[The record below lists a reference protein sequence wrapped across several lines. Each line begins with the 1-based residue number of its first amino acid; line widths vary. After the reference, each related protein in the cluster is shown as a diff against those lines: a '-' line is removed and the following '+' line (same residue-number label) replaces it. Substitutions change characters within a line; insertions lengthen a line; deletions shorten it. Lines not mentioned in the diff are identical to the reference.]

1 MESKSIVFVAERF
14 PLGGPLPRPIP
25 IDFAKSPHALIVGPT
40 GSGKSVASMLLTA
53 KIGTHFKGSK
63 VWILDYKGDD
73 SFTFLRGVPQ
83 ARYFQYKDCFRGLQE
98 YFTIFQERLSGTPD
112 RAFRLL
118 WCDEWQS
125 LILNLPKK
133 EAEEAKAMLSTVLT
147 MGRSMGCQVLT
158 STQQASASLFAQGS
172 GTREQY
178 SVILALGN
186 IGRESASMLGLERET
201 VLPCTA
207 IGSGHLLLNGAEQKP
222 VQVPL
227 IGPRGMARMKEDILR
242 AVTR

>member
-1 MESKSIVFVAERF
+1 MANNTITFVAERF
-14 PLGGPLPRPIP
+14 PSGGPPPRPIAISLP
-25 IDFAKSPHALIVGPT
+25 RSPHALIIGPT

-53 KIGTHFKGSK
+53 KISFHVKDSK

-73 SFTFLRGVPQ
+73 SFSFLRGVPG
-83 ARYFQYKDCFRGLQE
+83 ARYFQYMDCMSGLEE
-98 YFTIFQERLSGTPD
+98 YFSLFQERLSGNPN
-112 RAFRLL
+112 RSFRLL

-133 EAEEAKAMLSTVLT
+133 EAEEAKSMLSTVLT

-201 VLPCTA
+201 MLPCTT
-207 IGSGHLLLNGAEQKP
+207 IGSGHLLLNSAEQKP